1 MLVRTCQDDERNFCI
16 VEADTDPGTPAGGD
30 TSSDAAALLIGR
42 QRRAPIR
49 LAAAAEC
56 VYVDLIRNPEA
67 YTGFSG
73 KNARRVWRSIYEENC
88 FNTVNLPPD
97 EEREGSA
104 WGQSPSPLV
113 QPTCLEERIFYRIL
127 SGMHAS
133 IAVHLSSR
141 YTKDEAGNWV
151 HFRSSGSALARSA
164 AYMLLLFPVA
174 VVHQVSNDTL
184 LAQRVG
190 NHPERIENLYFA
202 YLFVLRSVVKLSQYL
217 PAYDLFTGN
226 ATEDENVQVW
236 ASAMMCVAPVKRA
249 LIVLGR
255 ALPLFWEALPA
266 AGQVDC
272 DVLHVVPAH
281 L

>member
-1 MLVRTCQDDERNFCI
+1 M
-16 VEADTDPGTPAGGD
+16 
-30 TSSDAAALLIGR
+30 
-42 QRRAPIR
+42 RRG
-49 LAAAAEC
+49 AEC

-97 EEREGSA
+97 DEREGSA

-133 IAVHLSSR
+133 IAVHLASR

-151 HFRSSGSALARSA
+151 RSRSRGRRARSLGCQLA
-164 AYMLLLFPVA
+164 ASLLVA
-174 VVHQVSNDTL
+174 GAHQVSNDTL

-226 ATEDENVQVW
+226 ATEDENVQVRACATPCV
-236 ASAMMCVAPVKRA
+236 ASAQRA
-249 LIVLGR
+249 LIAPGHASALVR
-255 ALPLFWEALPA
+255 AVLPA

>member
-1 MLVRTCQDDERNFCI
+1 L
-16 VEADTDPGTPAGGD
+16 GGNAK
-30 TSSDAAALLIGR
+30 T
-42 QRRAPIR
+42 PIR
-49 LAAAAEC
+49 IAAGAEC

-141 YTKDEAGNWV
+141 YTKGEAGNWV
-151 HFRSSGSALARSA
+151 HFRSSGSSTRAFGRLPCFCFLLQLFTRFLTTHCWHSA
-164 AYMLLLFPVA
+164 WA
-174 VVHQVSNDTL
+174 TT
-184 LAQRVG
+184 
-190 NHPERIENLYFA
+190 
-202 YLFVLRSVVKLSQYL
+202 RSVSRTYTL
-217 PAYDLFTGN
+217 PTCSSF
-226 ATEDENVQVW
+226 
-236 ASAMMCVAPVKRA
+236 AP
-249 LIVLGR
+249 
-255 ALPLFWEALPA
+255 W
-266 AGQVDC
+266 
-272 DVLHVVPAH
+272 
-281 L
+281 